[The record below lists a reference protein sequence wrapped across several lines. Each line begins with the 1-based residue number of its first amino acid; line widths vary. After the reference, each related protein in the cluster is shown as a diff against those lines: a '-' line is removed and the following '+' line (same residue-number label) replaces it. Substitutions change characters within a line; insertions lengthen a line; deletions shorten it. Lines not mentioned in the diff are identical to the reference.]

1 MALDQHHSPDLTAT
15 ATATA
20 PAPALVAMASRL
32 GSQQLP
38 ATSASQRPAL
48 PGLSALVSTDTPA
61 PVPDDS
67 SNAPASST
75 SSIQLPSIAAI
86 NTIDRPQKSPQN
98 QTAVRKSAKFIATP
112 SAVGRPDEPPIQS
125 PSSSSSFSIAPSQT
139 ASRLDPSTPPT
150 FKPKPRR
157 ASAASAHQDESQH
170 VVNFPA
176 HPFDPATMLP
186 PEHANQIPPG
196 PFTIVRKRYATSV
209 DDRHFLTVFEYMVNG
224 QWIMWDYYSG
234 YVHLTGLWKAI
245 GNTKA
250 DIVKLVDN
258 SPDLEPVIRRV
269 RGGFLKIQGTW
280 LPFTIARTL
289 ASRTCYHI
297 RFALIPLFGPDF
309 PDSCLKPDEPGFGQ
323 LQLTLTDST
332 RRRRKRTLH
341 EGEDQPRRR
350 RASKLAADE
359 QHKWPT
365 SPPSPHGA
373 FAPNGLPTPLPSS
386 SPSGPGAGPPAPLP
400 MAYALP
406 AVPRPGG
413 RVHPAAVRQER
424 SLSSPGHSSTVPL
437 KLDFLQHSSLVSS
450 RSEFLDALQAT
461 KSLQLLSA
469 GASLPRS
476 QARSRSDGAI
486 VYNNKNAA
494 DRIPMYASS
503 AAAQDTEDDV
513 DKDEGRE
520 FECGGV
526 LWWWDGKQELN
537 VVGYSPQVS
546 DVAHPIFNDMVLY
559 DHTDGRQPRTLP
571 GVSDVG
577 GLLSFARVAEERE
590 SAERSQ
596 RKEDRDTPALSDGS
610 ASPEDTMIRTLS
622 DSASPRMRMF
632 GEPPSASS
640 DGKKKGDVRKVMDIS
655 GLLS

>member
-1 MALDQHHSPDLTAT
+1 MALDEHHSADVSAALVSMARPGAAIPVTVPELVRGLAPVPASSAASASSTSAIHLPSIATINGIARPKYQNPAVATLVRKSTKLAAKSQQSALPKESILHHSP
-15 ATATA
+15 
-20 PAPALVAMASRL
+20 
-32 GSQQLP
+32 LP
-38 ATSASQRPAL
+38 IAIQTHSNN
-48 PGLSALVSTDTPA
+48 
-61 PVPDDS
+61 PDPS
-67 SNAPASST
+67 SIPASST
-75 SSIQLPSIAAI
+75 SA
-86 NTIDRPQKSPQN
+86 
-98 QTAVRKSAKFIATP
+98 
-112 SAVGRPDEPPIQS
+112 
-125 PSSSSSFSIAPSQT
+125 
-139 ASRLDPSTPPT
+139 T

-157 ASAASAHQDESQH
+157 TSAASQLDESQH

-176 HPFDPATMLP
+176 NAFDPTTMLP
-186 PEHANQIPPG
+186 PEHASQIPPG

-209 DDRHFLTVFEYMVNG
+209 DERHFLTVFEYMVNA

-309 PDSCLKPDEPGFGQ
+309 PESCLKPDEPGFGQ
-323 LQLTLTDST
+323 LQLTVTDST
-332 RRRRKRTLH
+332 RRRRKRIVH
-341 EGEDQPRRR
+341 EGEEQPRKRR
-350 RASKLAADE
+350 NSKPTDE
-359 QHKWPT
+359 QKWPM
-365 SPPSPHGA
+365 SPPSV

-386 SPSGPGAGPPAPLP
+386 SPSAPAAPMP
-400 MAYALP
+400 MAYTLSSAP
-406 AVPRPGG
+406 AMVRSPVAYQPLVQMRPA
-413 RVHPAAVRQER
+413 PER
-424 SLSSPGHSSTVPL
+424 SLSLSSPGQASVPL

-469 GASLPRS
+469 GVSLSRLP
-476 QARSRSDGAI
+476 ARSRSDGAI
-486 VYNNKNAA
+486 GAYDAERVGS
-494 DRIPMYASS
+494 YAS
-503 AAAQDTEDDV
+503 AQDTEDDF
-513 DKDEGRE
+513 DDEEGRE

-537 VVGYSPQVS
+537 VVGYSHEAPEERVGMY
-546 DVAHPIFNDMVLY
+546 NDMVLY
-559 DHTDGRQPRTLP
+559 EKAVERQPRTVP

-596 RKEDRDTPALSDGS
+596 RKDDRDTPALSDGS
-610 ASPEDTMIRTLS
+610 ASPEDAMIRTLS
-622 DSASPRMRMF
+622 DSASPRLRMF
-632 GEPPSASS
+632 GAPPSTSVEN
-640 DGKKKGDVRKVMDIS
+640 KKGGDVRNVMDIS

>member
-1 MALDQHHSPDLTAT
+1 MALYQHNSAPAQLASMSARLGPQPSTADNQFSRPGLPGLAPALASPDVPVPDQQSTND
-15 ATATA
+15 A
-20 PAPALVAMASRL
+20 PAPATTASIH
-32 GSQQLP
+32 LP
-38 ATSASQRPAL
+38 AIADLNTVNRPAK
-48 PGLSALVSTDTPA
+48 A
-61 PVPDDS
+61 
-67 SNAPASST
+67 
-75 SSIQLPSIAAI
+75 
-86 NTIDRPQKSPQN
+86 PQN
-98 QTAVRKSAKFIATP
+98 QTTGAVRKSAKFVATKP
-112 SAVGRPDEPPIQS
+112 NPQLVRPDEPIL
-125 PSSSSSFSIAPSQT
+125 PSSSSSSFPIASSQT
-139 ASRLDPSTPPT
+139 GSGPDPSSAPA

-157 ASAASAHQDESQH
+157 SSAASSHQDESQH

-176 HPFDPATMLP
+176 HPFDPAAMLP
-186 PEHANQIPPG
+186 SEHASQIPPG

-323 LQLTLTDST
+323 LQLTLTDTT
-332 RRRRKRTLH
+332 RRRRKRTVH
-341 EGEDQPRRR
+341 EGGEDQPRRR
-350 RASKLAADE
+350 RTSKVTSDE
-359 QHKWPT
+359 HKWGPM
-365 SPPSPHGA
+365 SPPGP

-386 SPSGPGAGPPAPLP
+386 SPSGPVPPPLRAPLP

-406 AVPRPGG
+406 AVPRPGLG
-413 RVHPAAVRQER
+413 PGPGPAVRQER
-424 SLSSPGHSSTVPL
+424 SLSSPGQSSTVPL
-437 KLDFLQHSSLVSS
+437 KLDFLQHSSLISS

-469 GASLPRS
+469 GASLPRTS
-476 QARSRSDGAI
+476 QPRSRSDGAI
-486 VYNNKNAA
+486 GAYTGTS
-494 DRIPMYASS
+494 RIPMYA
-503 AAAQDTEDDV
+503 ATQDTEDDF
-513 DKDEGRE
+513 DDDEGRE

-537 VVGYSPQVS
+537 VVGYSPEIS
-546 DVAHPIFNDMVLY
+546 DVGPFNDMVLY
-559 DHTDGRQPRTLP
+559 DQQTDGRQPRTLP
-571 GVSDVG
+571 GVADVG

-596 RKEDRDTPALSDGS
+596 RKDDRDTPALSDGS

-622 DSASPRMRMF
+622 DSASPRLRMF
-632 GEPPSASS
+632 GEPPSTSS
-640 DGKKKGDVRKVMDIS
+640 DDKTKGDVRNVMDIS

>member
-1 MALDQHHSPDLTAT
+1 MALDEHHSAD
-15 ATATA
+15 
-20 PAPALVAMASRL
+20 V
-32 GSQQLP
+32 
-38 ATSASQRPAL
+38 SA
-48 PGLSALVSTDTPA
+48 ALVSMARHGAAVPGTVPELV
-61 PVPDDS
+61 PVPGLPPM
-67 SNAPASST
+67 PASSAASAPST
-75 SSIQLPSIAAI
+75 SAIQLPSIATI
-86 NTIDRPQKSPQN
+86 NGIARPKAQSPAVA
-98 QTAVRKSAKFIATP
+98 TLVRKTAKLAAKSQQSALPSESILHSALPIATQTR
-112 SAVGRPDEPPIQS
+112 SNPD
-125 PSSSSSFSIAPSQT
+125 PSSTSA
-139 ASRLDPSTPPT
+139 ASAA

-157 ASAASAHQDESQH
+157 ISAASQQDESQH

-176 HPFDPATMLP
+176 NAFDPATMLP
-186 PEHANQIPPG
+186 PEHASQIPPG

-209 DDRHFLTVFEYMVNG
+209 DERHFLTVFEYMVNG

-297 RFALIPLFGPDF
+297 RFALIPLFGPEF
-309 PDSCLKPDEPGFGQ
+309 PESCLKPDEPGFGQ
-323 LQLTLTDST
+323 LQLTVTDST
-332 RRRRKRTLH
+332 RRRRKRIVH
-341 EGEDQPRRR
+341 EGEEQPRKRR
-350 RASKLAADE
+350 NSKPTDE
-359 QHKWPT
+359 QKWPI
-365 SPPSPHGA
+365 SPPRA
-373 FAPNGLPTPLPSS
+373 FAPTGLPTPLPSS
-386 SPSGPGAGPPAPLP
+386 SPSAPAAPMP
-400 MAYALP
+400 MAYALASAP
-406 AVPRPGG
+406 AMARSPVAYQPVVQMRPA
-413 RVHPAAVRQER
+413 PAR
-424 SLSSPGHSSTVPL
+424 SLSSPAQSSVPL

-469 GASLPRS
+469 GVSLSRMP
-476 QARSRSDGAI
+476 ARSRSDGAI
-486 VYNNKNAA
+486 GAYDAE
-494 DRIPMYASS
+494 RLGSYAS
-503 AAAQDTEDDV
+503 AQDTEDDF
-513 DKDEGRE
+513 DDEEGRE

-537 VVGYSPQVS
+537 VVGYSPEAAPEERVG
-546 DVAHPIFNDMVLY
+546 AYNDMVLY
-559 DHTDGRQPRTLP
+559 EKTEERQPRTVP

-596 RKEDRDTPALSDGS
+596 RKDDRDTPALSDGS
-610 ASPEDTMIRTLS
+610 ASPEDAMIRTLS
-622 DSASPRMRMF
+622 DSASPRLRMF
-632 GEPPSASS
+632 GAPPSTSV
-640 DGKKKGDVRKVMDIS
+640 DNKKGEARNVMDIS

>member
-1 MALDQHHSPDLTAT
+1 MALDEHHSAD
-15 ATATA
+15 
-20 PAPALVAMASRL
+20 V
-32 GSQQLP
+32 
-38 ATSASQRPAL
+38 SA
-48 PGLSALVSTDTPA
+48 ALVSMARLGAAVPATVPQLVPGHA
-61 PVPDDS
+61 PVS
-67 SNAPASST
+67 ASST
-75 SSIQLPSIAAI
+75 ASTSSTSAIQLPSIATI
-86 NTIDRPQKSPQN
+86 NGIARPKAQN
-98 QTAVRKSAKFIATP
+98 PAVATLVRKTAKLSAKSQQSALPKESNLPSALPIATHTC
-112 SAVGRPDEPPIQS
+112 SIPD
-125 PSSSSSFSIAPSQT
+125 PSSIPASSTSA
-139 ASRLDPSTPPT
+139 A

-157 ASAASAHQDESQH
+157 TSAASQQDESQH

-176 HPFDPATMLP
+176 NAFDPTTMLP
-186 PEHANQIPPG
+186 REHASQIPPG

-209 DDRHFLTVFEYMVNG
+209 DERHFLTVFEYMVNA

-297 RFALIPLFGPDF
+297 RFALIPLFGPEF
-309 PDSCLKPDEPGFGQ
+309 PESCLKPDEPGFGQ
-323 LQLTLTDST
+323 LQLTVTDST
-332 RRRRKRTLH
+332 RRRRKRIVH
-341 EGEDQPRRR
+341 EGEEQPRKRR
-350 RASKLAADE
+350 NSKATDE
-359 QHKWPT
+359 QKWPM
-365 SPPSPHGA
+365 SPPRA

-386 SPSGPGAGPPAPLP
+386 SPSAPAAPMP
-400 MAYALP
+400 MAYALASAP
-406 AVPRPGG
+406 AMVRSPVAYQPLVQMRPG
-413 RVHPAAVRQER
+413 PAPQR
-424 SLSSPGHSSTVPL
+424 SLSTPGQSSVPL

-469 GASLPRS
+469 GVSLSRRP
-476 QARSRSDGAI
+476 ARSRSDGAI
-486 VYNNKNAA
+486 SAYGAE
-494 DRIPMYASS
+494 RLGSYAS
-503 AAAQDTEDDV
+503 AQDTEDDI
-513 DKDEGRE
+513 DDDEGRE

-537 VVGYSPQVS
+537 VVGYSHEAPEERVG
-546 DVAHPIFNDMVLY
+546 VYNDMVLY
-559 DHTDGRQPRTLP
+559 EKTEERQPRTVP

-596 RKEDRDTPALSDGS
+596 RKDDRDTPALSDGS
-610 ASPEDTMIRTLS
+610 ASPEDAMIRTLS
-622 DSASPRMRMF
+622 DSASPRLRMF
-632 GEPPSASS
+632 GSPPSTSV
-640 DGKKKGDVRKVMDIS
+640 DNKKGDVRNVMDIS